1 MRIKAIA
8 LISAAVMLITVCVSA
23 QYPEDRLAS
32 TLDDAVYWAENNFS
46 PALNP
51 QFDGSSYQIMAAAR
65 MGRNYDYSSY
75 LQNMETVVSGY
86 TPYTPASVYA
96 TAALAVEAAGGDPG
110 YFAGR
115 NLLSD
120 GIYNRAADSPL
131 IGGDINEVS
140 RSLIALDACNSTL
153 PDYSSVT
160 KDDMVTAIVN
170 ECAED
175 GSIGTNAYN
184 TALALTA
191 LSNHIGEAGVSAD
204 IINSAVD
211 YLSTAQGANGDFGD
225 LETTALVS
233 MALNAIGI
241 DGDTDT
247 RFIKN
252 NNSIIDGIM
261 SYIAS
266 DGSFYAYSDH
276 TGEATGIASCAL
288 TSHIRMTEGSSDFY
302 DFTSS
307 DVPQILENLNPEP
320 TPEDSN
326 NNSNNES
333 SSNSENDSSNNSAPS
348 SNSSNSGSSNSS
360 SSSSGTIPRA
370 TIRPAATARPSSTI
384 RPSAPG
390 TSSNARPTI
399 MPRVTIPPRATITP
413 SSPKPMRTP
422 HPTKKPELVGPVR
435 LPGPQLPPTP
445 TPEADEFIENADSIL
460 HHDTI
465 SVPIAVG
472 VIALLALAGLVTAF
486 VLNIK
491 PKKKNNKPFHRKKQ
505 SDIYRAKIHR
515 RTEIHGAYKTREKY
529 KERGKYKGSYR
540 K

>member
-140 RSLIALDACNSTL
+140 RSLIALD
-153 PDYSSVT
+153 
-160 KDDMVTAIVN
+160 MITAIVN
-170 ECAED
+170 ERAED
-175 GSIGTNAYN
+175 GSIGANAYN
-184 TALALTA
+184 TALSLTA
-191 LSNHIGEAGVSAD
+191 LSNHVGEAGVSAD

-261 SYIAS
+261 SYLAS

-399 MPRVTIPPRATITP
+399 MPRVTIPPRATIPQKSP
-413 SSPKPMRTP
+413 S
-422 HPTKKPELVGPVR
+422 
-435 LPGPQLPPTP
+435 
-445 TPEADEFIENADSIL
+445 
-460 HHDTI
+460 
-465 SVPIAVG
+465 
-472 VIALLALAGLVTAF
+472 
-486 VLNIK
+486 
-491 PKKKNNKPFHRKKQ
+491 
-505 SDIYRAKIHR
+505 
-515 RTEIHGAYKTREKY
+515 
-529 KERGKYKGSYR
+529 
-540 K
+540 